1 MPTVKLLKRAEL
13 ELTEACD
20 WYEMQKQGLSV
31 SLRNEVSYSLNAI
44 AANPLLYSRRNNTT
58 LRFGPLRKFPYVVI
72 YWYDEKIDVIFV
84 TSIFH
89 TKRKPI

>member
-1 MPTVKLLKRAEL
+1 M
-13 ELTEACD
+13 
-20 WYEMQKQGLSV
+20 LSRK
-31 SLRNEVSYSLNAI
+31 SITYSK
-44 AANPLLYSRRNNTT
+44 RNNTT

-72 YWYDEKIDVIFV
+72 YWYDESLDMIFV